1 MKTFVMATTIPDST
15 GYLTAGKLYEV
26 FNVNQYFTGGD
37 IINDNGTESFI
48 LLSGYCNHILGEWI
62 VFDERETNEKHI
74 TDEKRINDLEAEI
87 ARLKSKNRVVIIV
100 ESGMADY
107 VNDLDVDV
115 LMLDVDVWQQNSDG
129 FEAHEIE
136 GFEDLVPEW
145 IKNQYLI
152 EEALQNESDALVS
165 VSEI

>member
-1 MKTFVMATTIPDST
+1 MKNTI
-15 GYLTAGKLYEV
+15 AE
-26 FNVNQYFTGGD
+26 
-37 IINDNGTESFI
+37 
-48 LLSGYCNHILGEWI
+48 
-62 VFDERETNEKHI
+62 
-74 TDEKRINDLEAEI
+74 LEAEI
-87 ARLKSKNRVVIIV
+87 ARKNRVVIIV
-100 ESGMADY
+100 ESGMADCVSDMG
-107 VNDLDVDV
+107 VNV